1 MAWYNNNWDYRKKLT
16 IDSSKVSGNVSSIPI
31 YIDLADLGSDFFTNA
46 KSDGSDIVITSDDGE
61 TKLSRDLVSYDDGA
75 ETGEIHFNAP
85 SVSGST
91 DTDFYIYYG
100 YSSASETNDLSG
112 TWGANTDGVY
122 HLQSDASDSSGNSS
136 DGTVS
141 GATNVTSGK
150 IYSDYSFDGT
160 NDYISTPIAI
170 PAATSGTLASYY
182 GWVYNDGSN
191 NWRIFG
197 SDASSNGKFHLGVW
211 GDNTKVVFSESYYG
225 GAGSDGPDTTVM
237 AVSVGWHHAAI
248 VKTAAYKF
256 DIYFDGVKVV
266 NQANRVATIG
276 TNFNIGRYY
285 NVTYYLGENDEIVVT
300 DDALTADE
308 VNTIYNNQN
317 DTTTFFTVGDEEEH
331 GTVKVLV
338 VAGGGAGGGGGGGA
352 GGYRYD
358 ATYPV
363 SSGTKTVT
371 IGAGGAIGAT
381 AEKGSDGANSVFNT
395 ITSTGGGAGAAA
407 GGGDNNG
414 NPGGSGGGGFGSGG
428 TGGDSDY
435 LSPKE
440 GYDGGAGNRNTYGHG
455 GGGGGASEVGE
466 AGASGATGKTGGDGT
481 SNSISGGAVYYA
493 GGGGGAGDGRDAST
507 AGAGGSGGGGDGAA
521 TTNGAVAESG
531 GVNTGGGGGG
541 ASFATSNW
549 SIAGPGGSGVVIV
562 SYATD
567 GSDGI
572 YPGSTGGTKTTSGD
586 QTIHTFTSSGS
597 FVAILSQDIIETESI
612 EMSETITKTIYKELT
627 ESVSLDDDVTLP
639 GIVSSKCVYNNNV
652 NVNSATLTVT
662 YTTKVGT
669 PKLMLSNDNGVTWE
683 TVTSGVANVFSS
695 TGTQVKYKIRA
706 SSGNII
712 SKIQTQI
719 N

>member
-317 DTTTFFTVGDEEEH
+317 DTTTFFTVGDEEH
-331 GTVKVLV
+331 GTL
-338 VAGGGAGGGGGGGA
+338 
-352 GGYRYD
+352 
-358 ATYPV
+358 
-363 SSGTKTVT
+363 
-371 IGAGGAIGAT
+371 
-381 AEKGSDGANSVFNT
+381 
-395 ITSTGGGAGAAA
+395 
-407 GGGDNNG
+407 
-414 NPGGSGGGGFGSGG
+414 
-428 TGGDSDY
+428 
-435 LSPKE
+435 
-440 GYDGGAGNRNTYGHG
+440 
-455 GGGGGASEVGE
+455 
-466 AGASGATGKTGGDGT
+466 
-481 SNSISGGAVYYA
+481 
-493 GGGGGAGDGRDAST
+493 
-507 AGAGGSGGGGDGAA
+507 
-521 TTNGAVAESG
+521 
-531 GVNTGGGGGG
+531 
-541 ASFATSNW
+541 
-549 SIAGPGGSGVVIV
+549 
-562 SYATD
+562 
-567 GSDGI
+567 
-572 YPGSTGGTKTTSGD
+572 
-586 QTIHTFTSSGS
+586 
-597 FVAILSQDIIETESI
+597 ETESI